1 MSDAAR
7 PHDGKH
13 ASAARDDASHEGA
26 SHGGAAREDAARD
39 GATRAAEQIPAGS
52 FTATDEAETFA
63 LGARVGSL
71 LAGGETILLD
81 GPLGAG
87 KTVFVKGLAAG
98 LGIDVDEVNS
108 PSFTLVNRYDGG
120 RLALYHLDLYRLP
133 EGAAAAHA
141 VDLDE
146 LLAEER
152 AVIVIEWAERMG
164 NYRLPPPVWR
174 ISIAGDGEE
183 PRRVSISPVT
193 HTV

>member
-1 MSDAAR
+1 MKNTSDPSQERALPMA
-7 PHDGKH
+7 
-13 ASAARDDASHEGA
+13 DDL
-26 SHGGAAREDAARD
+26 
-39 GATRAAEQIPAGS
+39 
-52 FTATDEAETFA
+52 TDEECAAIGQAVSAVTDGEVTSRSAGETFM
-63 LGARVGSL
+63 LGRRFGLS

-98 LGIDVDEVNS
+98 LRIDVDEVNS

-174 ISIAGDGEE
+174 VSIAGDGEE
-183 PRRVSISPVT
+183 PRRISISPAARAVR
-193 HTV
+193 